1 MGIEINSL
9 PPWAQ
14 KQIADK
20 VARQRREKAENLASN
35 GGKGKSKYNNTPA
48 ERSGE
53 SANIRFASQKEARR
67 YDELMLM
74 LKAGKIRDL
83 KLQPQFTLQEAYTT
97 PDGKRIR
104 AIRYN
109 ADFSYECMRP
119 YWYEY
124 SDKCPEDGW
133 YLVVEDVKG
142 GKATQ
147 TAIYKMKK
155 KMLMEKH
162 GIEVTEICD

>member
-1 MGIEINSL
+1 MSIDINSL

-20 VARQRREKAENLASN
+20 VARQMREKAENLASN
-35 GGKGKSKYNNTPA
+35 GGKGKRKYKNIPT

-53 SANIRFASQKEARR
+53 ERKIKFPSQAEARR

-83 KLQPQFTLQEAYTT
+83 RLQQDFTLQEAYTT
-97 PDGKRIR
+97 PQGERIR
-104 AIRYN
+104 AIRYK
-109 ADFSYECMRP
+109 ADFTYERLVGYYTDVAP
-119 YWYEY
+119 KNIEKWE
-124 SDKCPEDGW
+124 K
-133 YLVVEDVKG
+133 VVEDTKG

-147 TAIYKMKK
+147 TALYKMKK
-155 KMLMEKH
+155 KMMQDKY
-162 GIEVTEICD
+162 GITIEEV